1 MNEQVHAAP
10 LRLAVAG
17 DAPELS
23 RLFSQLGHPASAS
36 DLIARW
42 TPWTAA
48 GNSALVA
55 ARADGT
61 LAGVAVLH
69 SMWTLHR
76 PQPLGRITALVVDEA
91 ERGTGVGR
99 RLVEAAEALFTRAGC
114 GMLEITSN
122 VALVKAHAF
131 YERIGYERT
140 SWRLVKQLPAPL
152 PSYAPN

>member
-1 MNEQVHAAP
+1 MEQQASGAL
-10 LRLAVAG
+10 LRPAVVG

-23 RLFSQLGHPASAS
+23 RLFTQLAHPASAS
-36 DLIARW
+36 DLVARW
-42 TPWTAA
+42 GPWSAA

-69 SMWTLHR
+69 TMWVLHR
-76 PQPLGRITALVVDEA
+76 AQPLGRITALVVDEA

-99 RLVEAAEALFTRAGC
+99 TLVAAAEAQFTAAGC
-114 GMLEITSN
+114 GLLEITSN

-140 SWRLVKQLPAPL
+140 SWRLAKKLAAPL
-152 PSYAPN
+152 PSYR

>member
-1 MNEQVHAAP
+1 MEDEASAAP
-10 LRLAVAG
+10 LRLAVVA

-23 RLFSQLGHPASAS
+23 RLFTQLGHPASVS
-36 DLIARW
+36 DLQARW
-42 TPWTAA
+42 SPWGAA

-69 SMWTLHR
+69 TMWVLHR
-76 PQPLGRITALVVDEA
+76 PQPLGRITALVVDEM
-91 ERGTGVGR
+91 ERGSGVGR
-99 RLVEAAEALFTRAGC
+99 RLVEAAEALFTGAGC

-131 YERIGYERT
+131 YARLGYERT
-140 SWRLVKQLPAPL
+140 SWRLAKKLAAPL
-152 PSYAPN
+152 PDYR

>member
-1 MNEQVHAAP
+1 MNEQAGAAP
-10 LRLAVAG
+10 LRLAVQDDVA
-17 DAPELS
+17 ELS

-36 DLIARW
+36 DLQARW
-42 TPWTAA
+42 APWSAA

-55 ARADGT
+55 ARADGR

-69 SMWTLHR
+69 STWVLHR
-76 PQPLGRITALVVDEA
+76 PQPLGRVTALVVDEA

-99 RLVEAAEALFTRAGC
+99 RLVEAAEALFTQAGC

-122 VALVKAHAF
+122 IALVKAHAF

-140 SWRLVKQLPAPL
+140 SWRLAKQLTAAL
-152 PSYAPN
+152 PDYGAR